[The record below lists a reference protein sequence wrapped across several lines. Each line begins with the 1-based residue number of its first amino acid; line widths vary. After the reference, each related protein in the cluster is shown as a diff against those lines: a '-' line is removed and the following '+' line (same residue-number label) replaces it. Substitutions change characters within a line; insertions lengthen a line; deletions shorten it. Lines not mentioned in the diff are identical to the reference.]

1 MNMPEIDPRLEGKG
15 VRDITDKFIREN
27 ATEEELSTIYKEDVE
42 EFVETRV
49 DLEWSTPESS
59 LEFANNLLDA
69 LVSKVD
75 AKIEYL
81 ECDSAYITHKQLK
94 QKTIN
99 PIDYL
104 KKLWKNQICELEE
117 FQKEYEE
124 WLRLN
129 EKFGEEN

>member
-1 MNMPEIDPRLEGKG
+1 
-15 VRDITDKFIREN
+15 
-27 ATEEELSTIYKEDVE
+27 
-42 EFVETRV
+42 
-49 DLEWSTPESS
+49 

-75 AKIEYL
+75 AKIGYL

-94 QKTIN
+94 QKTVN

-104 KKLWKNQICELEE
+104 KKLWKNQIRELEE

-129 EKFGEEN
+129 EKFGQ